1 MDASQDKDQA
11 EPRCRVIVPS
21 RTPAPESS
29 TQQATTE
36 TFMSMQPQSSSDDL
50 LGHNARGAVLKI
62 EARFFNS
69 LAKYSGVDG
78 VSRKLEL
85 PAGVTVGDIIAM
97 FALPVADIYLVL
109 RNGRDITP
117 GLYQGGVVNQD
128 VVLDDGDVIAFS
140 GPVPYS
146 YGYGAPVV

>member
-1 MDASQDKDQA
+1 MSAQPREHVQAKGAAVQREEHAQDKDMD
-11 EPRCRVIVPS
+11 RGHVRVKHDHDPS
-21 RTPAPESS
+21 QT
-29 TQQATTE
+29 
-36 TFMSMQPQSSSDDL
+36 DDL

-85 PAGVTVGDIIAM
+85 PAGVTVGDIIRM
-97 FALPVADIYLVL
+97 FALPLDDIYLVL

-128 VVLDDGDVIAFS
+128 VALDDGDVIAFS

>member
-1 MDASQDKDQA
+1 MS
-11 EPRCRVIVPS
+11 E
-21 RTPAPESS
+21 S
-29 TQQATTE
+29 TQDRA
-36 TFMSMQPQSSSDDL
+36 SPL
-50 LGHNARGAVLKI
+50 IGHNARCAMLRI

-85 PAGVTVGDIIAM
+85 PAGITVGDIIRM
-97 FALPVADIYLVL
+97 FALPLDDIYLVL

-128 VVLDDGDVIAFS
+128 VALDDGDVIAFS

>member
-1 MDASQDKDQA
+1 
-11 EPRCRVIVPS
+11 
-21 RTPAPESS
+21 
-29 TQQATTE
+29 
-36 TFMSMQPQSSSDDL
+36 MSNEMI
-50 LGHNARGAVLKI
+50 GHNARGVTLNV

-85 PAGVTVGDIIAM
+85 KAGTTVGDIIRM
-97 FALPVADIYLVL
+97 FALPRADIYLVL

-117 GLYQGGVVNQD
+117 GLYQGGVINED
-128 VVLDDGDVIAFS
+128 VALDDGDVIAFS

>member
-1 MDASQDKDQA
+1 MT
-11 EPRCRVIVPS
+11 V
-21 RTPAPESS
+21 APIG
-29 TQQATTE
+29 QKN
-36 TFMSMQPQSSSDDL
+36 DL
-50 LGHNARGAVLKI
+50 VGHNARGAVLKI

-69 LAKYSGVDG
+69 LAKYSGVEG

-85 PAGVTVGDIIAM
+85 PAGVTVGDIIRM
-97 FALPVADIYLVL
+97 FSLPLNDIYLVM

-128 VVLDDGDVIAFS
+128 VALDDGDVIAFS

-146 YGYGAPVV
+146 FGYGAPIV